1 MIVDRD
7 HILKLAK
14 LANIKLAE
22 DEIDSYISDVNNILK
37 LVSEVKD
44 VDTTDVEPLA
54 NVLEEFSDTRDDS
67 PSEMLSRDDAL
78 NNAPDTDG
86 VYYQVPPTIKHN
98 KEKKS
103 RDE

>member
-14 LANIKLAE
+14 LANIQLAE
-22 DEIDSYISDVNNILK
+22 NEIDSYISDVNNILK